1 MPIEVE
7 IDGKTEWIFPNSE
20 WKTIA
25 IKGSDFKVDR
35 DYFIYAKQI

>member
-20 WKTIA
+20 WKTKTIDT
-25 IKGSDFKVDR
+25 SDFKVDR
-35 DYFIYAKQI
+35 DYYIKVNKI